1 MRRHTLYLL
10 VGFASWLLI
19 GPGGVSA
26 GVIELAKLL
35 ASDGAASDAFVSSV
49 AVSGDSA
56 VVGALLDD
64 DNGSDSGSAYVIPL
78 PEPSGLLIL
87 AVGIGFL
94 ATIGRRRTRP

>member
-19 GPGGVSA
+19 GPGGASA
-26 GVIELAKLL
+26 GVIEQVKLL
-35 ASDGAASDAFVSSV
+35 ASDGAAYDSFGYSV
-49 AVSGDSA
+49 AVSGDTA
-56 VVGALLDD
+56 VVGARLDD
-64 DNGSDSGSAYVIPL
+64 DNGSNSGSAHVIWL
-78 PEPSGLLIL
+78 PEPSGLLML